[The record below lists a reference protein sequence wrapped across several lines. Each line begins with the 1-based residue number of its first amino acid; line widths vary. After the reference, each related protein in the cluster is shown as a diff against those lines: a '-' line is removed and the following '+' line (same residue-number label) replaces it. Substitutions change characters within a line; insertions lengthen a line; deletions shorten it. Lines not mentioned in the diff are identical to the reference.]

1 MYHLCGWWVGADE
14 RMGGMG
20 RRSAT
25 LPCCHQLTSA
35 SFLAQALQQEQ
46 LQQRET
52 ELTRVQKELAAAHA
66 RLAGAAG

>member
-1 MYHLCGWWVGADE
+1 
-14 RMGGMG
+14 MG

-35 SFLAQALQQEQ
+35 SSLAQALQQEQ